1 MKITQELE
9 ALAIE
14 LQGSDATEVAVDL
27 LKEAGLSEDDAR
39 MEVLQME
46 MEKEAAEQLVMA
58 GIDVERAVSMVK
70 AANIKVKELGSVKM
84 AQEIK
89 PEVELLTKA
98 ASYITE
104 LEGRVESLEQSM
116 ADQAATYASEVKAV
130 LPDSLTKVAQSGMLT
145 EDDLLELSQINPEL
159 LTKVASAL
167 EQPWEM
173 GKAAGM
179 ARPKTDPF
187 LEFCLS

>member
-14 LQGSDATEVAVDL
+14 LQSSDATEVAVGH
-27 LKEAGLSEDDAR
+27 LKKAGLSEEVAR
-39 MEVLQME
+39 EEVMQME

-70 AANIKVKELGSVKM
+70 AANLKVKELGSIKI

-98 ASYITE
+98 ASYINELEAKVSE
-104 LEGRVESLEQSM
+104 LEGSM
-116 ADQAATYASEVKAV
+116 EVQAATYAASAELV
-130 LPDSLTKVAQSGMLT
+130 LPEALTKVASSGALT
-145 EDDLLELSQINPEL
+145 REDLMELSTINPEL
-159 LTKVASAL
+159 LTKVASAM
-167 EQPWEM
+167 EQPWGM

-187 LEFCLS
+187 LEFCLG